1 MHAST
6 HAEDESD
13 DGEGERA
20 RGGGVGVGA
29 GGAGVGAGGERVG
42 TGGGGGES
50 GSNGGGGAGGSDP
63 SATPSTTL
71 AAAATLVP
79 AADAPSTALVPT
91 AVPDAALVPAAR
103 AALIECA
110 VRAASEKDKKGE
122 KEEAVDGAL
131 CSSFRDVEVG
141 GALAAVQSL
150 CDPLDDSSLGS
161 ARNAFYY
168 EETGIT
174 LMGRGKPPPSALWPG
189 DHERPPGDRVVLLP
203 GFKNRGVQVTLRRQW
218 WLRVGVALAN
228 CIRRGERMAIARCKI
243 KCGDNKDDLALIMC
257 APSTSHP

>member
-29 GGAGVGAGGERVG
+29 GGAGVGAGGECVG
-42 TGGGGGES
+42 AGGGGGES
-50 GSNGGGGAGGSDP
+50 GSNGGGGGGSDP

-110 VRAASEKDKKGE
+110 GAAAEKAKKGN

-141 GALAAVQSL
+141 GALEAVRSL

-161 ARNAFYY
+161 ARTAFYH
-168 EETGIT
+168 EETGKQ
-174 LMGRGKPPPSALWPG
+174 LSAHEKPPPTALWPG
-189 DHERPPGDRVVLLP
+189 DFRQPPGGRVILLP
-203 GFKNRGVQVTLRRQW
+203 GFKNRGVQTTLRKQW

-243 KCGDNKDDLALIMC
+243 KYGDNKDDLALIMC
-257 APSTSHP
+257 APSPSHP